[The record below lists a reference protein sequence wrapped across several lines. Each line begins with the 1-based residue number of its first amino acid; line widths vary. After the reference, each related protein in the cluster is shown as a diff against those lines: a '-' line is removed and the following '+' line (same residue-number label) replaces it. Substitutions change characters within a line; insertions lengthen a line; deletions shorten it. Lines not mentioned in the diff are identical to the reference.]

1 MFIGNGLD
9 GLQFNNNP
17 PLNNQIRVKITKD
30 CAIFVKNLNRML
42 LLDIQTGFTQSVR
55 QGILVDF
62 LQVTMPGILMNRKRC
77 FANKIA

>member
-1 MFIGNGLD
+1 
-9 GLQFNNNP
+9 
-17 PLNNQIRVKITKD
+17 
-30 CAIFVKNLNRML
+30 ML

-62 LQVTMPGILMNRKRC
+62 LQVTMPVILMNRKRC